1 MPSLDTLA
9 ERHVVI
15 DRRQGQYLCFPDLCL
30 TDDGRLL
37 CVYNEFDRHVGTR
50 RRLLLRESADLG
62 RSWGQARIMNASES
76 HCPRISRVAN
86 GGAEGLLVIVDDAG
100 PILYFSADQGR
111 TWAQQP
117 GGGLGHGLQ
126 DRILELGGQTLFTT
140 GHQHRGSQPQP
151 RIRQAPSE
159 QMAYLSRNLGRS
171 WEPFSVIASE
181 KCLVLCE
188 ASVIRLPQE
197 LVGGPP
203 RLLALMRENSFV
215 GEPMYFCLSEDGGAT
230 WGAPRPTPLIGHRP
244 TLGWTSSGK
253 LLVTYRD
260 VGPDPGTKAWLGSLD
275 DLCSDFEV
283 HGLHAASGNPRLTK
297 RGLEIKNESG
307 PPTSTSSPVRYFLR
321 PLTDP
326 ASARAVFEAEVKVLS
341 ADVNGCG
348 IRLGLWWKLY
358 PDGLGPDADEA
369 PLIPWK
375 PGQFHTVRIEYE
387 PGLCR
392 LFIDGHARGEYPVD
406 RMSGETRPIL
416 VGAIVRKGDNAC
428 EAVWRRMSLMTEEPT
443 LGRRYAWSW
452 DHKSG
457 LLPDEHIHRR
467 VLELK
472 NDRQANPADFG
483 YSGWAEL
490 PADENG
496 PRFLCAFHHGG
507 GAEPGYTPGE
517 SAHVLGTMLYESD
530 FGVTE

>member
-37 CVYNEFDRHVGTR
+37 CAYNEFDRHVGTR

-62 RSWGQARIMNASES
+62 RSWGPARIMNASES

-86 GGAEGLLVIVDDAG
+86 GEAGGLLILVDDAG

-126 DRILELGGQTLFTT
+126 DRILELGGQVLFTT

-215 GEPMYFCLSEDGGAT
+215 GEPMYFCLSEDGGPPGARPGPPRSSAT
-230 WGAPRPTPLIGHRP
+230 GPR
-244 TLGWTSSGK
+244 WA
-253 LLVTYRD
+253 
-260 VGPDPGTKAWLGSLD
+260 GPA
-275 DLCSDFEV
+275 
-283 HGLHAASGNPRLTK
+283 AASC
-297 RGLEIKNESG
+297 S
-307 PPTSTSSPVRYFLR
+307 
-321 PLTDP
+321 
-326 ASARAVFEAEVKVLS
+326 
-341 ADVNGCG
+341 
-348 IRLGLWWKLY
+348 
-358 PDGLGPDADEA
+358 
-369 PLIPWK
+369 
-375 PGQFHTVRIEYE
+375 
-387 PGLCR
+387 
-392 LFIDGHARGEYPVD
+392 
-406 RMSGETRPIL
+406 
-416 VGAIVRKGDNAC
+416 
-428 EAVWRRMSLMTEEPT
+428 
-443 LGRRYAWSW
+443 
-452 DHKSG
+452 
-457 LLPDEHIHRR
+457 
-467 VLELK
+467 
-472 NDRQANPADFG
+472 
-483 YSGWAEL
+483 
-490 PADENG
+490 
-496 PRFLCAFHHGG
+496 
-507 GAEPGYTPGE
+507 
-517 SAHVLGTMLYESD
+517 
-530 FGVTE
+530 